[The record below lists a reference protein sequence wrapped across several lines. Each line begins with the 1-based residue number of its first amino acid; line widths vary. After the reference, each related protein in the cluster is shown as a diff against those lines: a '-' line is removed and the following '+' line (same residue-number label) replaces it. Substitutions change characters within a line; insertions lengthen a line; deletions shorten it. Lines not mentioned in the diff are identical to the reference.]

1 MPAMHDLPIRVR
13 LIVLAALT
21 LLVAIIIGLL
31 SVKSL
36 SKANHAMEEMY
47 IQGVVE
53 SQSLSKI
60 ITYLDES
67 RTQLLLS
74 LQHDPSSEFASM
86 HDHPVS
92 MHLNISIE
100 SLNKVDELW
109 TMIEAAGINASE
121 QRLADAFVPLKEGFR
136 TKGIVPAI
144 DKIKNGDYI
153 GANSIL
159 LTVINPAFK
168 LTRQTLEKL
177 LVLHEDEA
185 EVTFEAITQDY
196 EYTVTTMIGALIVG
210 AIFSAVLAYLI
221 ISGISRGVC
230 EVEKAADELAE
241 GDLGARV
248 AYHHKDELGHIAT
261 AFNRMAEKFNGV
273 IRELQGCA
281 GQLASAAEETSVVT
295 SQTREGIIQ
304 QKSETEQVAT
314 AINEMNATVHDVAH
328 NAVHAAEATR
338 EADQSSVEGKAVVDK
353 TVDAIGEIA
362 TEVEQASEVIHEL
375 ERESENIGSVLDVI
389 KSIAEQTNLL
399 ALNAAIEA
407 ARAGEQGRGF
417 AVVAD
422 EVRTLAG
429 RTQASTAEIEE
440 MITRLQTGAN
450 KAVNVME
457 SSKSKT
463 NVGVEQ
469 AAAAG
474 SALETITSA
483 VDRIAEMNTQIAS
496 AAEEQSAVTEE
507 INRNVASISQIAEQ
521 TSTGAEQTAHASE
534 DLSRLASQLN
544 AVVVQFRV

>member
-1 MPAMHDLPIRVR
+1 MPAMHDLPIKAR
-13 LIVLAALT
+13 LIALAVLT

-31 SVKSL
+31 SVKAL
-36 SKANHAMEEMY
+36 GKANHAMEEMY
-47 IQGVVE
+47 TQGVIE
-53 SQSLSKI
+53 SHYFSRV
-60 ITYLDES
+60 ITLIDES
-67 RTQLLLS
+67 RTELLLS
-74 LQHDPSSEFASM
+74 LQHDPGSVFASM
-86 HDHPVS
+86 HDHPVDR
-92 MHLNISIE
+92 HLDAAIGR
-100 SLNKVDELW
+100 LNEAEEVWSRVGVD
-109 TMIEAAGINASE
+109 TTDASKT
-121 QRLADAFVPLKEGFR
+121 RLAENFVALKEELR
-136 TKGIVPAI
+136 KKGIEPAI
-144 DKIKNGDYI
+144 AKLRKGDYK
-153 GANSIL
+153 GSNMIL
-159 LTVINPAFK
+159 LTVVNPKFK
-168 LTRQTLEKL
+168 STRETLEKL
-177 LVLHEDEA
+177 VALQEDESEA
-185 EVTFEAITQDY
+185 SFQAITEDY
-196 EYTVTTMIGALIVG
+196 ENTVIIMIGALVVG
-210 AIFSAVLAYLI
+210 AMFSAVLAYLI
-221 ISGISRGVC
+221 ITGVSRGVC
-230 EVEKAADELAE
+230 EVEKAANELAE

-248 AYHHKDELGHIAT
+248 GYKHNDELGHIAT

-295 SQTREGIIQ
+295 SQTREGIIR

-338 EADQSSVEGKAVVDK
+338 KADQSSVEGKAVVDK

-407 ARAGEQGRGF
+407 ARAGERGRGF

-440 MITRLQTGAN
+440 MIIRLQTGAN

-474 SALETITSA
+474 SALATITSA